1 MSKSTLPAQYWA
13 GTDESYPQAL
23 KLHILQ
29 FCCARQPSM
38 RDQHPLFQVEYACGE
53 SIGTVNVADQDKEAM
68 INIIQKLVKTKLNR
82 LVGIMRIH
90 WTKRKVWIV
99 LEPEF
104 HDKPLFFFRTLE
116 GHSRWVTSVAFSP
129 NGKLFATGSLDRTVK
144 LWSTQ
149 DGSLVRTLEGHTAS
163 VTSVAF
169 SPNGKLVASGSC
181 DRTVKLWSTQDGSL
195 VRTLKGYSRW
205 VNSVAFTLSGATLIV
220 MTDKEKVEFCFV
232 GPVVEELT

>member
-1 MSKSTLPAQYWA
+1 MVDKSPLESSYMSKSTLPAQYWA
-13 GTDESYPQAL
+13 GKDESYPQAL

-29 FCCARQPSM
+29 FCCASQPSM

-104 HDKPLFFFRTLE
+104 HDKPLVFFRTLE
-116 GHSRWVTSVAFSP
+116 GHTDSVISGDILSKWQAVSVWV
-129 NGKLFATGSLDRTVK
+129 
-144 LWSTQ
+144 
-149 DGSLVRTLEGHTAS
+149 
-163 VTSVAF
+163 
-169 SPNGKLVASGSC
+169 
-181 DRTVKLWSTQDGSL
+181 
-195 VRTLKGYSRW
+195 
-205 VNSVAFTLSGATLIV
+205 
-220 MTDKEKVEFCFV
+220 
-232 GPVVEELT
+232 